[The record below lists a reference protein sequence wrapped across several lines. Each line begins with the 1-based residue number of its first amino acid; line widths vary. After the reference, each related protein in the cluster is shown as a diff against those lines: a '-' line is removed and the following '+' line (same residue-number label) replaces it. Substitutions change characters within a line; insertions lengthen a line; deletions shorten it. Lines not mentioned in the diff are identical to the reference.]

1 MATWFP
7 TSAVF
12 FYSLLLI
19 IALLS
24 RNVCCFPA
32 KKGWSQYG
40 PYEGSFSNME
50 ARPDFHDG
58 SSQSAP
64 AQPSIVSYPAVS
76 FPSESMEKGVDSSPG
91 SYAASLSPIPVMSS
105 DASWYAAPGWGIVQ
119 DSATTYTASR
129 TSQPRSNIG
138 LPPQPFFQASELD
151 QYEAYLDHGNWES
164 EELSYP
170 QLPLSTYPELGFQ
183 PGELHLY
190 SSILEHGNEERE
202 PEEQG
207 FMPLAPYAF
216 MPQGLS
222 TASTSQEGPM
232 QLVAQELTPVGPSQY
247 HILTGRLPPGK
258 YSLLSQTIRKAET
271 NGMTPKIH

>member
-76 FPSESMEKGVDSSPG
+76 FPSESMEKG
-91 SYAASLSPIPVMSS
+91 PIPVMSS